1 MLKEKAKI
9 YIRNWSTNQIRWK
22 YADQK
27 PKGEWPNYEWKVL
40 KSDKKNAKKNLK
52 LIYMSI
58 NM

>member
-1 MLKEKAKI
+1 MPKEKAKI

-40 KSDKKNAKKNLK
+40 KTGKNKKSALTK
-52 LIYMSI
+52 
-58 NM
+58 